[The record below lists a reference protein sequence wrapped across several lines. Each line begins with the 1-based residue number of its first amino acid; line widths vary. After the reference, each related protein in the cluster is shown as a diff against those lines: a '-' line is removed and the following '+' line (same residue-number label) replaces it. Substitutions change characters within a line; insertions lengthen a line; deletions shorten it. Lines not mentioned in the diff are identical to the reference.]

1 MTCDEL
7 MTAVLARLRLPAVDV
22 PQAKI
27 VAAEILAPYRSRD
40 SKMDDGT
47 RWTEEMR
54 ERVHPQI
61 REKVLVPEPALVVGP
76 AYRTEPYNFPA
87 QAVAWLEREIRR
99 RMKL

>member
-7 MTAVLARLRLPAVDV
+7 TTVVLARLKPPLGRTQEARV
-22 PQAKI
+22 I
-27 VAAEILAPYRSRD
+27 AEELLAPYKARD
-40 SKMDDGT
+40 SRTDDGT
-47 RWTEEMR
+47 RWTTEMR

-76 AYRTEPYNFPA
+76 AYRTAPYNFPS
-87 QAVAWLEREIRR
+87 QAVLWLEREIRR